1 MDGEHPGSGPTTAV
15 QATAVQATAVR
26 ATAVREPSAEDTG
39 PRARRPAGRPPSRRP
54 ALIVVG
60 LALLIIVFFG
70 VLAAV
75 TNVTTPPPVDNPF
88 AARVVPGTGL
98 VAVPA
103 TRALRPVEQLGQPP
117 GNIVD
122 AVAVPRGATVVKV
135 TNNAGQAD
143 QYDQQVTFSVAGSQL
158 AVLDFYKAE
167 MTRLGW
173 HVFSTGT
180 ARQPANAI
188 EVLGQKGG
196 SDGWYWEMGAV
207 VSPTTFTT
215 GQLSSPGGGD
225 VTRFTVRLFQ
235 VPDSN

>member
-1 MDGEHPGSGPTTAV
+1 MDGEHPGSAPTPAV
-15 QATAVQATAVR
+15 LDPSP
-26 ATAVREPSAEDTG
+26 EPVTEATG
-39 PRARRPAGRPPSRRP
+39 PRRSAGRRPSRRP

-60 LALLIIVFFG
+60 LALVIIVFFG
-70 VLAAV
+70 VLAVV
-75 TNVTTPPPVDNPF
+75 TNVTTPSPVDNPF
-88 AARVVPGTGL
+88 GARVVPGTGL

-103 TRALRPVEQLGQPP
+103 TRALRPIEQLGEPP

-135 TNNAGQAD
+135 TNNAGEAD
-143 QYDQQVTFSVAGSQL
+143 QYDQQMTFSVAGTQL
-158 AVLDFYKAE
+158 AVFDFYRAE
-167 MTRLGW
+167 MNRLGW
-173 HVFSTGT
+173 HIFSTGT

-196 SDGWYWEMGAV
+196 SDGWYWEMGAI
-207 VSPTTFTT
+207 VSPTTFSH
-215 GQLSSPGGGD
+215 GGLQSPGSGN